1 MAMAY
6 LTEASASQGSVCAPL
21 ATAGA
26 CYADQANA
34 RLRREGGPSM
44 TIETPTSD
52 VVTTVV
58 IDCPPVSAL
67 PAVSLAGA

>member
-1 MAMAY
+1 
-6 LTEASASQGSVCAPL
+6 
-21 ATAGA
+21 
-26 CYADQANA
+26 
-34 RLRREGGPSM
+34 M